1 MEMETAPQ
9 DEINEEWWTKSPVLR
24 FGGNNWEYT
33 CSLKRL
39 TVYYMHTAMNA
50 KMVNCM
56 NDNKVVNCN
65 IMWKMDKMFK
75 CNPSKEA
82 KEKVSVW

>member
-1 MEMETAPQ
+1 M
-9 DEINEEWWTKSPVLR
+9 
-24 FGGNNWEYT
+24 

-39 TVYYMHTAMNA
+39 TVYYMHTAMDA

-65 IMWKMDKMFK
+65 IM
-75 CNPSKEA
+75 
-82 KEKVSVW
+82 